1 MSDLDAIVGRLLAVT
16 NELQNLG
23 GHEFARRFELEIE
36 RDELRDAA
44 KEFTE
49 RKDERRTIND
59 LESELL
65 SRRTQLDEL
74 NKSKIN
80 MLYQAQMSGAHTM
93 AIARRYGG
101 TINNAIMRAQGAEN
115 LILRI
120 GELEDE
126 LGRRGYNRDR
136 AD

>member
-1 MSDLDAIVGRLLAVT
+1 VT
-16 NELQNLG
+16 DELQKLG
-23 GHEFARRFELEIE
+23 SDKFTRRFELEIE
-36 RDELRDAA
+36 RDELRAAA

-65 SRRTQLDEL
+65 SRRSQLDEL

-80 MLYQAQMSGAHTM
+80 MLYQAQMSGAHAM
-93 AIARRYGG
+93 AIDRRYGG

-126 LGRRGYNRDR
+126 LERRGYHRNKPD
-136 AD
+136 